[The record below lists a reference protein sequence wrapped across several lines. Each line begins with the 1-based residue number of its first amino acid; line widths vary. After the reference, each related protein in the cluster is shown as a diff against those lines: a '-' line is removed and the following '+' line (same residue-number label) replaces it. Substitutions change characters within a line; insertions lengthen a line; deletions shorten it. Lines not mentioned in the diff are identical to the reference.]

1 MNKSTILHMIS
12 GPRNISTAMM
22 YSFGNRT
29 DCEILDEPLYGY
41 YLKETNADH
50 PGKEEIIQSMDC
62 DATSVFDTI
71 NNTQTQPYL
80 FVKNMAHHFI
90 GLDPKITLGYKN
102 IFLIR
107 NTRQILT
114 SFSKVI
120 KNPTIDDIG
129 IKKEWELYQYLLDNN
144 QVPVV
149 IDTGLLLENPES
161 VLSQLCDRLGISFQ
175 QEMLTWNAGPRTQD
189 GIWAPYWYKNVH
201 QTTGFKKQISS
212 IDPLPDHLI
221 DVEKE
226 AYFYYEKLLASAIRP

>member
-1 MNKSTILHMIS
+1 MIS

-29 DCEILDEPLYGY
+29 DCEIMDEPLYGY
-41 YLKETNADH
+41 YLKKTDADH
-50 PGKEEIIQSMDC
+50 PGKDEIIASMDC

-71 NNTQTQPYL
+71 NTTQTSPYL

-90 GLDPKITLGYKN
+90 GLDPVNIMEHILGYKN

-120 KNPTIDDIG
+120 KNPTLEDIG
-129 IKKEWELYQYLLDNN
+129 IKQEWELYQYLRQHNKEA
-144 QVPVV
+144 V
-149 IDTGLLLENPES
+149 ILDTGLLLENPKS
-161 VLSQLCDRLGISFQ
+161 VLTQLCDRLGISFRE
-175 QEMLTWNAGPRTQD
+175 EMLAWKAGPRAQD
-189 GIWAPYWYKNVH
+189 GIWATYWYHNVH
-201 QTTGFKKQISS
+201 QTTGFQKQKSS
-212 IDPLPDHLI
+212 TDPLPDHLI
-221 DVEKE
+221 NVEKE